1 MKKLSAYLFLFLFG
15 FSAPSFADDIRDFQ
29 IEGMSVGDSMLDFLS
44 EEKIKD
50 NVQDFYKSNEFIP
63 VWIEGS
69 YFKSTMYEKIEF
81 NYKNGDKNYVIYN
94 VSGLTFPKNINDCYE
109 KQIEILND
117 LDEMFADVKGIQKMN
132 IEKYTHTLDKSGK
145 STFTRGGLI
154 FDSGE
159 AITVDCNDFSNE
171 FESKDEMYIS
181 IDTKEFT
188 KFLNSDPY

>member
-1 MKKLSAYLFLFLFG
+1 
-15 FSAPSFADDIRDFQ
+15 
-29 IEGMSVGDSMLDFLS
+29 MSVGDSMLDFLS

-50 NVQDFYKSNEFIP
+50 NIQDFYKNNEFIP

-94 VSGLTFPKNINDCYE
+94 VSGLTFPKNINDCHE

-132 IEKYTHTLDKSGK
+132 IEKYRHTIDKSGK

-154 FDSGE
+154 FDTGG

-171 FESKDEMYIS
+171 VESKDEMYIS

>member
-29 IEGMSVGDSMLDFLS
+29 IEGMSVSDSMLDFLS

-50 NVQDFYKSNEFIP
+50 NIQDFYKNNEFIP

-94 VSGLTFPKNINDCYE
+94 VSGLTFPKNINDCY
-109 KQIEILND
+109 
-117 LDEMFADVKGIQKMN
+117 QKMDEI
-132 IEKYTHTLDKSGK
+132 IESINNAVPNVNKSSKETRNLKKDKSGNSK
-145 STFTRGGLI
+145 LTFVEFY
-154 FDSGE
+154 FDSGRSQVGCYDWSIE
-159 AITVDCNDFSNE
+159 KGWIDHLRVAIALDE
-171 FESKDEMYIS
+171 FIDWS
-181 IDTKEFT
+181 I
-188 KFLNSDPY
+188 NN